1 MPYQGGPPSRRQVVG
16 AAGAA
21 TVALATTSIPA
32 AAQAGHPR
40 TVKPTVVL
48 VHGAWADAA
57 SWQEVTRRLQRRGY
71 TVHAAPNPL
80 RGLAEDA
87 EALNNFLAQ
96 RVTGPVVLVGHS
108 YGGAVVTNAVTP
120 AADVRALVYVDAFV
134 PEQGETVLGLQGEGA
149 DPGALFDQ
157 VVHER
162 HGEQTV
168 DLYIKPALFG
178 EVFAGDLAPATAD
191 LLAASQRPIAL
202 SALLEASG
210 PPAWKN
216 LPSWYVLGTR
226 DHILPPDR
234 QRSMARRAR
243 SRIIEVAGSHLVML
257 SRPDA
262 VVDVIVSAAR
272 GTA

>member
-1 MPYQGGPPSRRQVVG
+1 MTLIDRGGSSDVHARGRVPSGGDQAARGLRGASRHRAQPGTLIARRRPYQS
-16 AAGAA
+16 
-21 TVALATTSIPA
+21 LE
-32 AAQAGHPR
+32 
-40 TVKPTVVL
+40 
-48 VHGAWADAA
+48 A
-57 SWQEVTRRLQRRGY
+57 STW
-71 TVHAAPNPL
+71 H
-80 RGLAEDA
+80 
-87 EALNNFLAQ
+87 F
-96 RVTGPVVLVGHS
+96 H
-108 YGGAVVTNAVTP
+108 
-120 AADVRALVYVDAFV
+120 
-134 PEQGETVLGLQGEGA
+134 EQ
-149 DPGALFDQ
+149 
-157 VVHER
+157 

-178 EVFAGDLAPATAD
+178 DVFAHDLAPATAD
-191 LLAASQRPIAL
+191 QLAASQRPIAL
-202 SALLEASG
+202 SALLEPSG
-210 PPAWKN
+210 PPAWKS